1 MASAAE
7 AEVGALFEN
16 TQLGVPLRNTLVELG
31 HPQPATPVQTDNTTA
46 CDIISNKVKQK
57 RTRAMDMRFYW
68 VRDRHQQNQF
78 KIFWRPGENNYGD
91 YFTKQHSPTHHKNW
105 RYKFL
110 TAPGDEVCNSAR
122 SSSGMRGCI
131 DSNPGCEVTPGG
143 RNQCFTADY
152 YVSKLK
158 HTFHRIL
165 ADSMPR
171 KLVDRAGEEI
181 IN

>member
-1 MASAAE
+1 MIDISIPKELCYKNKKPTTKVIPKSKFRKYIPSQKMHRRKKMNAIKKK
-7 AEVGALFEN
+7 F
-16 TQLGVPLRNTLVELG
+16 QVPIPSRLQINRSVLYSYWFFGRIGLKYG
-31 HPQPATPVQTDNTTA
+31 Q
-46 CDIISNKVKQK
+46 IICSIFVQK
-57 RTRAMDMRFYW
+57 RD
-68 VRDRHQQNQF
+68 Q
-78 KIFWRPGENNYGD
+78 G
-91 YFTKQHSPTHHKNW
+91 
-105 RYKFL
+105 RY
-110 TAPGDEVCNSAR
+110 PH
-122 SSSGMRGCI
+122 I
-131 DSNPGCEVTPGG
+131 DSNPGCEVTSGG